1 MAAAQAENKQL
12 RDQVVDLQ
20 TSLDSMKLRA
30 EADAVKSRSNLKV
43 LAKEVKT
50 LRHQLADGQLAQTA
64 YQRNAELQ
72 KCASE
77 NVL

>member
-1 MAAAQAENKQL
+1 MHTSFHPPHA
-12 RDQVVDLQ
+12 LQ
-20 TSLDSMKLRA
+20 
-30 EADAVKSRSNLKV
+30 V

-50 LRHQLADGQLAQTA
+50 LRHQLAEGQLAQAA

-72 KCASE
+72 KGASE